1 MHVTSVKGIGTAK
14 GKVILLGEHAVVHG
28 SPALAL
34 AIDRGVRVTGEKVSG
49 PLTLSV
55 PGKQNRIAA
64 GDGSMEGRALAALA
78 DEIGI
83 PCNGAQ
89 LVAEVAIPTR
99 AGLGSSAALAAA
111 CTRALVSLFDVD
123 ISDVR
128 LFEAV
133 QSSERVFHGT
143 PSGLDATVALNGGI
157 LAFSR
162 EHGMRKITA
171 SPPPLL
177 VVNSKECG
185 DTKTTVAHFAE
196 RLTATGDEGTR
207 RLSRISQLVAQGI
220 HALERADLETL
231 GTAMNE
237 NQAHLSW
244 FGVSTARLDGI
255 IEMALRTGALG
266 AKLTGGGGGGCAVVL
281 TKPGDSKVSQTLAEA
296 GFEVMAI

>member
-1 MHVTSVKGIGTAK
+1 MPVASVKGIGTAK

-34 AIDRGVRVTGEKVSG
+34 AIDRGVRVTAEKGSG
-49 PLTLSV
+49 PLTLSI
-55 PGKQNRIAA
+55 PGKQNRIIA
-64 GDGSMEGRALAALA
+64 GGESMEGRALKALA
-78 DEIGI
+78 NEIGI
-83 PCNGAQ
+83 PCHGAQ

-111 CTRALVSLFDVD
+111 CTRALVALFGVD
-123 ISDVR
+123 LSAVR

-157 LAFSR
+157 LVFSR

-177 VVNSKECG
+177 VVHSKECG
-185 DTKTTVAHFAE
+185 DTKTTVARFAE
-196 RLTATGDEGTR
+196 RLTATGDEGAR
-207 RLSRISQLVAQGI
+207 RLSRISQLVEQGI
-220 HALERADLETL
+220 RALEQADLETL

-237 NQAHLSW
+237 NQTHLSW
-244 FGVSTARLDGI
+244 FGVSTERLDGI
-255 IEMALRTGALG
+255 VEMALRAGALG
-266 AKLTGGGGGGCAVVL
+266 AKLTGGGGGGCAVIL
-281 TKPGDSKVSQTLAEA
+281 TKPGDTAVSRTLAQA